1 MTAKRM
7 YNYEAAFL
15 LSQATAA
22 DLGTA
27 IAHINDILVTRGHA
41 TILAMKKWD
50 DRRLA
55 FEVDGQKRG
64 VYILTYFRA
73 AGTDVAHIE
82 RDCNLSEKILRAMIL
97 RADHLTDEE
106 IASHDGRKELEA
118 EARMRSDKPATP
130 APAETAPPEATPTEA
145 EAPAEA

>member
-1 MTAKRM
+1 MPAKRM

-15 LSQATAA
+15 LSQSTAA
-22 DLGTA
+22 DLAGA

-41 TILAMKKWD
+41 QILAMKKWD

-55 FEVDGQKRG
+55 YEIDGQKRG

-82 RDCNLSEKILRAMIL
+82 RDCNLSEKIMRTMIL

-118 EARMRSDKPATP
+118 EARMRSDKPAQP
-130 APAETAPPEATPTEA
+130 AAETPA
-145 EAPAEA
+145 EAPAEAASEA